1 MSAGVERHG
10 TEERMLRRRA
20 VFAASAQRSRLS
32 GDASGECTDTDIDTH
47 RHTQTHTDT
56 HTHTGTDTHTHTHA
70 DTHTPG

>member
-47 RHTQTHTDT
+47 TDTHGHTHTQAQT
-56 HTHTGTDTHTHTHA
+56 HTHTRRHTHTRLSTHA
-70 DTHTPG
+70 